1 MKKIIAIAVA
11 AATVLSIALGAV
23 NTSAADTLTE
33 QNINYTELVGRI
45 NQNDSGFTITSGGS
59 YTDSKSM
66 SSSTPALTGR
76 NASGFQFYYLN
87 LRRWS
92 SNNEGA
98 DGPIDSW
105 YLKWLDASLANLRK
119 NGGSCMFRFC
129 YDVNGKDNPE
139 PSSFAVLQ
147 NHQDQLAAILTEYSD
162 VVLMVE
168 CGMAGKYGEMHGGR
182 YSAASDKYQILDKWI
197 NILPENITVNV
208 RTMDEYIYYLNHS
221 SVYAN
226 KYKNKTVNGIAY
238 PETVTRDN
246 CHTLTFSNEPFNRI
260 GLYNDAM
267 IQDRNDGG
275 TFYYYTPRENFVQL
289 LNDKSDRT
297 SYGGEFSGAA
307 GVYRAERRYWMPLWA
322 IPEFYK
328 THLAYYHG
336 GNVAYGGYGEYKT
349 GGTCEHTFDT
359 TTAAQTQLDY
369 FNEICTQ
376 YGSGMTHSASRSGTK
391 VTYTYGGWKTA
402 TVDDAFISTLNSEAN
417 VTADLSAYKNQKVS
431 TFFEDHL
438 GYRLVIKKSLLSSS
452 VQKGGQMTVKGTI
465 DNTGF
470 TNITRDKVVE
480 IVLSDNANGDNMYT
494 LRTDLDPKAWVGG
507 TTNNYELT
515 LSLPSDIKSGSY
527 QVYMRVADL
536 DNEGNTN
543 LASSVRFA
551 NPGSYSNGVMASDYN
566 VTSNTTVNIIHNPTV
581 CGNYI
586 GSVTVS

>member
-1 MKKIIAIAVA
+1 MKKIISIAVA
-11 AATVLSIALGAV
+11 AATVLSMAFSAV
-23 NTSAADTLTE
+23 NTYAAETLTE
-33 QNINYTELVGRI
+33 QNINYTELVGRV

-59 YTDSKSM
+59 YTDSNSM
-66 SSSTPALTGR
+66 SSSTAALTGR

-87 LRRWS
+87 LCRWS
-92 SNNEGA
+92 SNNGGA

-105 YLKWLDASLANLRK
+105 YLKWLDSSLANLRK

-129 YDVNGKDNPE
+129 YDVNGEKNPE

-147 NHQDQLAAILTEYSD
+147 NHQNQLAAILTKYSD

-168 CGMAGKYGEMHGGR
+168 CGMAGSYGEMNSGR
-182 YSAASDKYQILDKWI
+182 YSDESYKYQILDKWI
-197 NILPENITVNV
+197 NTLPENITVNV

-238 PETVTRDN
+238 PETVTIDN

-260 GLYNDAM
+260 GIYNDAM

-275 TFYYYTPRENFVQL
+275 TFYTARENYVQL
-289 LNDKSDRT
+289 LHDKSDRT
-297 SYGGEFSGAA
+297 SYGGEFSGDA
-307 GVYRAERRYWMPLWA
+307 GIYRAERRYWMPLWA

-328 THLAYYHG
+328 THLSYYHG

-349 GGTCEHTFDT
+349 GGTYTHKFDT
-359 TTAAQTQLDY
+359 TEDAQKQLNY
-369 FNEICTQ
+369 FNDICTQ
-376 YGSGMTHSASRSGTK
+376 YGSGMTHSASCSGTK

-402 TVDDAFISTLNSEAN
+402 TVDDNFISTLRSESN
-417 VTADLSAYKNQKVS
+417 VTADLSAYKNQRVS

-438 GYRLVIKKSLLSSS
+438 GYKLVIKKSLLSSS
-452 VQKGGQMTVKGTI
+452 VKKGGKMTVKGTI

-470 TNITRDKVVE
+470 TNITRNKVVE

-494 LRTDLDPKAWVGG
+494 LRTKIDPRNWVGG

-515 LSLPSDIKSGSY
+515 MSLPSDIKTGSY

-536 DNEGNTN
+536 DNQGNTN

-551 NPGSYSNGVMASDYN
+551 NPGSYANSVMASDYN
-566 VTSNTTVNIIHNPTV
+566 VTGSTVNLIYNPTV
-581 CGNYI
+581 FGNYI